1 MQMNIEDIKISD
13 QFLDSHPSSEK
24 MERFEKYWLLTNH
37 QDKPIVLDKNGYLVD
52 GYIRY
57 LIMKRNGAKT
67 VQTVYKGQPVALING
82 VHIHANGTTSQEYT
96 WEIRRNKNWKSFLEN
111 LKVGDLVMCATKY
124 GYSPV
129 KVTRI
134 QTENIE
140 GGVKHKKVLLNK
152 RVTIKTETK

>member
-13 QFLDSHPSSEK
+13 QFLASHPSSEK
-24 MERFEKYWLLTNH
+24 MERVEKYWLLTNH

-67 VQTVYKGQPVALING
+67 VQTVYKSQPVALING
-82 VHIHANGTTSQEYT
+82 VHIHGNGTTSQEYT
-96 WEIRRNKNWKSFLEN
+96 WEIRRDKNWKSFLKN
-111 LKVGDLVMCATKY
+111 LEVGDLVMCATKY

-129 KVTRI
+129 KVTKI

-140 GGVKHKKVLLNK
+140 WGVKHKKVLLNK
-152 RVTIKTETK
+152 RVNIKTETK

>member
-1 MQMNIEDIKISD
+1 MVQQARNI
-13 QFLDSHPSSEK
+13 L
-24 MERFEKYWLLTNH
+24 
-37 QDKPIVLDKNGYLVD
+37 G
-52 GYIRY
+52 
-57 LIMKRNGAKT
+57 
-67 VQTVYKGQPVALING
+67 
-82 VHIHANGTTSQEYT
+82 
-96 WEIRRNKNWKSFLEN
+96 NKNWKSFLEN

-152 RVTIKTETK
+152 RVNIKTEIK

>member
-13 QFLDSHPSSEK
+13 QFLASHPSPEK

-67 VQTVYKGQPVALING
+67 VQTVYKGQPGALIKG
-82 VHIHANGTTSQEYT
+82 VHINYDGIGTKEYI
-96 WEIRRNKNWKSFLEN
+96 WRVPR
-111 LKVGDLVMCATKY
+111 
-124 GYSPV
+124 V
-129 KVTRI
+129 KGWRKFVSD
-134 QTENIE
+134 E
-140 GGVKHKKVLLNK
+140 
-152 RVTIKTETK
+152 

>member
-13 QFLDSHPSSEK
+13 QFLHTTPSPEK
-24 MERFEKYWLLTNH
+24 MERFEKYWLMTNH
-37 QDKPIVLDKNGYLVD
+37 QDKPIVVNKNGYLVD

-57 LIMKRNGAKT
+57 LIMKRNGATQVRIVRKN
-67 VQTVYKGQPVALING
+67 QPVALIKG
-82 VHIHANGTTSQEYT
+82 VHIHANGTTSKEYT

>member
-1 MQMNIEDIKISD
+1 
-13 QFLDSHPSSEK
+13 
-24 MERFEKYWLLTNH
+24 
-37 QDKPIVLDKNGYLVD
+37 
-52 GYIRY
+52 
-57 LIMKRNGAKT
+57 MKRNGAKT
-67 VQTVYKGQPVALING
+67 IRTVYKGQPGALIKG

-111 LKVGDLVMCATKY
+111 IKVGDLVMCATKY

-152 RVTIKTETK
+152 RVNIKTEIK

>member
-13 QFLDSHPSSEK
+13 QFLASHPSPEK

-82 VHIHANGTTSQEYT
+82 VHIHANGATSQEYT

>member
-13 QFLDSHPSSEK
+13 QFRASHPSPEK
-24 MERFEKYWLLTNH
+24 LERFEKYWLLTNH

-67 VQTVYKGQPVALING
+67 IRTVYKGQPVALIKG
-82 VHIHANGTTSQEYT
+82 VHIHANGETSQEYT
-96 WEIRRNKNWKSFLEN
+96 WEIRRNKNWESFLKN

-140 GGVKHKKVLLNK
+140 VGVKHKKVLLNK